1 MGNINACCS
10 SRSKVETLT
19 TQIGQREGNFF
30 GGLFSSL
37 PDSVTL

>member
-10 SRSKVETLT
+10 SRSKEDAPT
-19 TQIGQREGNFF
+19 TQEGQREGNFF

-37 PDSVTL
+37 PDTHI